1 MRGKKRKYTKVP
13 LPRAGVPKLKNHP
26 LWFRACHEAGHA
38 VVAAE
43 VGVSFRKGG
52 MVVEVSGDKLRGH
65 VGTKVLNVDALREL
79 EQLDEGVL
87 RFGHS
92 ELCVKLAGLMTQD
105 AFNAFPGEGFTGNTQ
120 IDLAR
125 ARKLATFLSRRSEYD
140 TQELVDSARNRVAE
154 IITRRR
160 KEIRKLAQLV
170 LKNRRVSPEEIGRV
184 LGIELKVLDD

>member
-1 MRGKKRKYTKVP
+1 
-13 LPRAGVPKLKNHP
+13 
-26 LWFRACHEAGHA
+26 
-38 VVAAE
+38 
-43 VGVSFRKGG
+43 
-52 MVVEVSGDKLRGH
+52 
-65 VGTKVLNVDALREL
+65 
-79 EQLDEGVL
+79 
-87 RFGHS
+87 
-92 ELCVKLAGLMTQD
+92 MTQD